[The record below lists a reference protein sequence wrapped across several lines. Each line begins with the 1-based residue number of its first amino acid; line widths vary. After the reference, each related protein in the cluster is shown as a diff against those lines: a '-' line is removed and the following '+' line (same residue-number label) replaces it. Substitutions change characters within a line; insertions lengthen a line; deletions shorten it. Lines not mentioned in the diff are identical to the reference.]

1 MDHFF
6 TIKTLST
13 LILNKIAPQIKI
25 SWNQKQYEL
34 NPKLQQITIE
44 PFTKNLLPQ
53 KKNLYVWLC
62 LQDGTGWTNEIK
74 VLISY
79 NQI

>member
-6 TIKTLST
+6 IRKTLST

-53 KKNLYVWLC
+53 KKIFTSGCAYRME
-62 LQDGTGWTNEIK
+62 QDGLMK
-74 VLISY
+74 
-79 NQI
+79 

>member
-6 TIKTLST
+6 IIKTFST

-25 SWNQKQYEL
+25 SQNQKQYEL

-44 PFTKNLLPQ
+44 PFTKTYYP
-53 KKNLYVWLC
+53 KKKIFTSGCAYRME
-62 LQDGTGWTNEIK
+62 QDGLTK
-74 VLISY
+74 
-79 NQI
+79 

>member
-1 MDHFF
+1 MDHFY
-6 TIKTLST
+6 IRKTLST

-34 NPKLQQITIE
+34 NPKLQQMTIE
-44 PFTKNLLPQ
+44 PFTKTYYP